1 MLKVIIAGGRD
12 YIPQQKHKQQIL
24 HLLSNHSPKEIEIV
38 SGGARG
44 ADKFGEDIAK
54 EMGYNLS
61 VFKADW
67 DKHGKAAGYIRNA
80 EMKEYSDCLIALW
93 DSESR
98 GTANMIE
105 QMMNAGKPVRIIY
118 Y

>member
-44 ADKFGEDIAK
+44 AD
-54 EMGYNLS
+54 
-61 VFKADW
+61 
-67 DKHGKAAGYIRNA
+67 
-80 EMKEYSDCLIALW
+80 
-93 DSESR
+93 
-98 GTANMIE
+98 
-105 QMMNAGKPVRIIY
+105 
-118 Y
+118 